1 MYDGRITDVPG
12 IEVGHAH
19 DINAKTGCTV
29 VICREGAVGG
39 VDVRGSA
46 PGTRETDLMRPMNL
60 VDKVHAVVLCGGSAF
75 GLAAA
80 GGVMRYLEEREIG
93 FDTGVTKVPIVAGAV
108 IFDLGYGD
116 WRVRPDERMGYEA
129 CMNAGTGD
137 VPQGSV
143 GAGTGAT
150 VGKILGMECCMKGG
164 VGTSSIR
171 LPGGV
176 VVGAIVVVNALGDVV
191 NPRTGK
197 ILAGARDP
205 GTGKFIDTW
214 EFILEGN
221 TMKGQQLG
229 NTTVGVVATNAYLTK
244 EWANK
249 VAAMAHDGLA
259 MAIRP
264 VHTMLDGDTIFA
276 LSTGKIQCD
285 VNVIGTAAAEA
296 VARAVVNAVKNA

>member
-1 MYDGRITDVPG
+1 MYDGKITDVPG
-12 IEVGHAH
+12 IEVGHAQDFH
-19 DINAKTGCTV
+19 AKTGCTV
-29 VICREGAVGG
+29 VISREGAVGG

-60 VDKVHAVVLCGGSAF
+60 VERVHAVVLCGGSAF

-80 GGVMRYLEEREIG
+80 SGVMRYLEEQGIG
-93 FDTGVTKVPIVAGAV
+93 FDTGVAKVPIVAGAV

-129 CMNAGTGD
+129 CLNASTGD

-150 VGKILGMECCMKGG
+150 VGKILGMEGCMKGG

-171 LPGGV
+171 LPGGI

-191 NPRTGK
+191 EPGTGR

-205 GTGKFIDTW
+205 KTGKFINTW
-214 EFILEGN
+214 KFILEGN
-221 TMKGQQLG
+221 AIKDAEAG
-229 NTTVGVVATNAYLTK
+229 NTTIGVVATNAYLTK
-244 EWANK
+244 EQANK

-259 MAIRP
+259 LTIRP
-264 VHTMLDGDTIFA
+264 VHTMLDGDTLFA
-276 LSTGKIQCD
+276 LSTGEIECD

-296 VARAVVNAVKNA
+296 IARAVVNAVENA